1 MYEDLFQSFSASS
14 SPVSSVSS
22 KGSFCESPTMTESD
36 YDGSA
41 LSSDAAS
48 SSSTLVE
55 DEETVV
61 KGDEKEGKKE
71 KKRPSFF
78 ADFDLAD
85 CFKRMFAGI

>member
-1 MYEDLFQSFSASS
+1 MYEDLLQSFSASS

-22 KGSFCESPTMTESD
+22 NGSFCESPTTTESD
-36 YDGSA
+36 YDGST
-41 LSSDAAS
+41 LSDSVS

-55 DEETVV
+55 DEEVVV

-71 KKRPSFF
+71 KKRSSFF